1 MFKKKVVDIM
11 PPKSKQPLVVV
22 QNYREKK
29 EEKRVVREE
38 AEREDLEEET
48 PRGGGLGKG
57 GIIAAFVFLVL
68 IVVQVLCFFFLSKA
82 TIEIW
87 PKTETINISTTL
99 TIDLAAKQASFS
111 NKVIPGELFEKSKM
125 VNETF
130 ASSGKSEQEGKAEG
144 TIKVYN
150 EYSTAVQP
158 LLATTRFV
166 STDGKVFRTPTKAT
180 IPGLHYENNK
190 MVAGEVEIRV
200 VADQPGPEYNIGPTT
215 FSIPGFAGSEKY
227 VKFYAKSSQSM
238 SGGSTKQV
246 ALVTREDLDNAK
258 TVLSKRA
265 KEECLAA
272 FKDAL
277 NQEKMPAGYSFI
289 EDGIQTDVTETFSLA
304 TAGSQGSNFNYQA
317 TAKSKTIIFQ
327 QKDLE
332 DFVKSFMETQTLEDK
347 KIDQANLKVKIM
359 PETVNFTSGK
369 MIISLDVSALSYSD
383 INVDSFKKGLAGK
396 TASESRVFLENFSE
410 ISNSRVELWPF
421 WVSKV
426 PEDISKME
434 IKLNIASPISV
445 D

>member
-265 KEECLAA
+265 KE
-272 FKDAL
+272 
-277 NQEKMPAGYSFI
+277 
-289 EDGIQTDVTETFSLA
+289 
-304 TAGSQGSNFNYQA
+304 
-317 TAKSKTIIFQ
+317 
-327 QKDLE
+327 
-332 DFVKSFMETQTLEDK
+332 
-347 KIDQANLKVKIM
+347 
-359 PETVNFTSGK
+359 
-369 MIISLDVSALSYSD
+369 
-383 INVDSFKKGLAGK
+383 
-396 TASESRVFLENFSE
+396 
-410 ISNSRVELWPF
+410 
-421 WVSKV
+421 
-426 PEDISKME
+426 
-434 IKLNIASPISV
+434 
-445 D
+445 